1 MPLDTMPPDKM
12 LPDKM
17 PLGHNATGQMTS
29 RTKCHRRVED
39 LEALLSDDF

>member
-17 PLGHNATGQMTS
+17 PLGHNATGQMASIGQNATD
-29 RTKCHRRVED
+29 E
-39 LEALLSDDF
+39 